1 MGFGIL
7 IFGYFLMFAFSISQV
22 YFFADIIGALIV
34 MYAFSK
40 IAEYNRYFI
49 RAMWFCLA
57 FLLFGAVN
65 AVSLMFGIY
74 DPSGNI
80 ALAVSILKTA
90 SAALM
95 HIPMF
100 LGIRGIADGAESVG
114 LVHLSERNMTMSM
127 IYYAAALLV
136 IALDRAFGDY
146 TQYAGALVWLFG
158 IVCIFLNLV
167 LFYKCFATLCP
178 ADENAHEKKRS
189 RFRFIN
195 KINDKLDAIDEER
208 QRYREESM
216 KLAMEEADR
225 RAAEKAKQNKHRP
238 GKKKK

>member
-1 MGFGIL
+1 
-7 IFGYFLMFAFSISQV
+7 MFAFSISQV
-22 YFFADIIGALIV
+22 YFFADIIGALV
-34 MYAFSK
+34 VTYAFSK

-57 FLLFGAVN
+57 FLLFSSVN
-65 AVSLMFGIY
+65 AASLMFGIY

-100 LGIRGIADGAESVG
+100 LGIRGIADGAESDK
-114 LVHLSERNMTMSM
+114 LVHLTERNMTATM

-136 IALDRAFGDY
+136 IILDKNLGEY
-146 TQYAGALVWLFG
+146 TQYAGAIVWMFG

-167 LFYKCFATLCP
+167 LFYRCFASLCP
-178 ADENAHEKKRS
+178 ADENVNEKKPS
-189 RFRFIN
+189 RFKFIN
-195 KINDKLDAIDEER
+195 KINDKFDSIDNER

-225 RAAEKAKQNKHRP
+225 RAAEKAKSSKGNKQRHN
-238 GKKKK
+238 KKKK